1 MNARSKVAGMM
12 MRQSNPEMLRS
23 LAIFIWAWPD
33 GPVAMSE
40 RLEQLT
46 AAGFSFTQ
54 RYTQAVKSADD
65 VEKVRAMCWTSALP
79 F

>member
-1 MNARSKVAGMM
+1 MNARSKVAGLM
-12 MRQSNPEMLRS
+12 MRQSNPELLGS

-33 GPVAMSE
+33 GPAVMSE

-54 RYTQAVKSADD
+54 HFYQGR
-65 VEKVRAMCWTSALP
+65 EECG
-79 F
+79 